1 MGDNRR
7 QQKAQAKQYPGVDSS
22 DDDVEYINNNNNSQP
37 NLSKKTKETDAEHG
51 GLTLVDDLA

>member
-22 DDDVEYINNNNNSQP
+22 DDDVEYINNNNSQP
-37 NLSKKTKETDAEHG
+37 NLNKKAKETDTEY